1 MSCSASGQGGLDVM
15 RGDCECEDMTASI
28 RDQKISE
35 FLQSVF
41 RSHAAEDG
49 SLRYED
55 LAAVLASLGRRVPG
69 ERIRRIRAKF
79 DRETVEFRAKLDLCL
94 ELFRALCDRDGT
106 GLVDYTDPEFV
117 LAVASL
123 NVVDV
128 AAIEDTVLASAFRT
142 FDLVRVSLSSC
153 LDISRCVPAPGPGR
167 PHLPARDESPAQ
179 PLPAG
184 GRAARAGEC
193 GDRPLHH
200 GHPGAV

>member
-1 MSCSASGQGGLDVM
+1 ML
-15 RGDCECEDMTASI
+15 GDCECEDMTASI

-55 LAAVLASLGRRVPG
+55 LAAVLASLGRRVSG

-79 DRETVEFRAKLDLCL
+79 DRETVEYRRAKLDLCL
-94 ELFRALCDRDGT
+94 ELFRAVCGREGT

-142 FDLVRVSLSSC
+142 FDLVRVSVSS
-153 LDISRCVPAPGPGR
+153 S
-167 PHLPARDESPAQ
+167 
-179 PLPAG
+179 
-184 GRAARAGEC
+184 
-193 GDRPLHH
+193 
-200 GHPGAV
+200 

>member
-1 MSCSASGQGGLDVM
+1 ML
-15 RGDCECEDMTASI
+15 GDCECEDMTASI

-55 LAAVLASLGRRVPG
+55 LAAVLASLGRRVSG

-79 DRETVEFRAKLDLCL
+79 DRERVEYRAKLDLCL
-94 ELFRALCDRDGT
+94 ELFRAVCGREGT

-142 FDLVRVSLSSC
+142 FDLVRVSVSSY
-153 LDISRCVPAPGPGR
+153 L
-167 PHLPARDESPAQ
+167 
-179 PLPAG
+179 
-184 GRAARAGEC
+184 
-193 GDRPLHH
+193 
-200 GHPGAV
+200 

>member
-1 MSCSASGQGGLDVM
+1 ML
-15 RGDCECEDMTASI
+15 GDCECEDMTASI

-55 LAAVLASLGRRVPG
+55 LAAVLASLGRRVSG
-69 ERIRRIRAKF
+69 ERIQRIRAKF
-79 DRETVEFRAKLDLCL
+79 DRETVEYRRAKLDLCL
-94 ELFRALCDRDGT
+94 ELFRAVCGREGT

-142 FDLVRVSLSSC
+142 FDLVRVSVSS
-153 LDISRCVPAPGPGR
+153 S
-167 PHLPARDESPAQ
+167 
-179 PLPAG
+179 
-184 GRAARAGEC
+184 
-193 GDRPLHH
+193 
-200 GHPGAV
+200 

>member
-1 MSCSASGQGGLDVM
+1 ML
-15 RGDCECEDMTASI
+15 GDCECEDMTASI

-55 LAAVLASLGRRVPG
+55 LAAVLASLGRRVSG

-79 DRETVEFRAKLDLCL
+79 DRETVEYRRAKLDLCL
-94 ELFRALCDRDGT
+94 ELFRAVCGREGT
-106 GLVDYTDPEFV
+106 GLVDYTDPEFM

-142 FDLVRVSLSSC
+142 FDLVRVSVSS
-153 LDISRCVPAPGPGR
+153 S
-167 PHLPARDESPAQ
+167 
-179 PLPAG
+179 
-184 GRAARAGEC
+184 
-193 GDRPLHH
+193 
-200 GHPGAV
+200 

>member
-1 MSCSASGQGGLDVM
+1 MSVDSRYRTRYLLPSRSAAVPSRQLCCASQWRPGGRQLVVSCSASDVM
-15 RGDCECEDMTASI
+15 LGDCECEDMTASI

-55 LAAVLASLGRRVPG
+55 LAAVLASLGRRVSG

-79 DRETVEFRAKLDLCL
+79 DRETVEYRAKLDLCL
-94 ELFRALCDRDGT
+94 EMFSAVCGREGT
-106 GLVDYTDPEFV
+106 GLVAYTDPEFV

-142 FDLVRVSLSSC
+142 FDLVRVSGSS
-153 LDISRCVPAPGPGR
+153 
-167 PHLPARDESPAQ
+167 
-179 PLPAG
+179 
-184 GRAARAGEC
+184 
-193 GDRPLHH
+193 
-200 GHPGAV
+200 